1 MNGNVRLI
9 IYEPKWWLM
18 GPVFGGDIQKLT
30 HFRWSQLSDPA
41 IVKYGHWLLLSDWTL
56 KPPILVHPIEDYR
69 SMKHLQLLQGGTHLC
84 NCSSMP
90 LSWSSFMVPW
100 QRAIA
105 QLEVA
110 MLATT
115 GLQVWILSSIK
126 KKNQNASSMWE
137 GSFFNQL
144 SNSWW
149 HEKQLANLD
158 NLFLCLDWIRGRQ
171 QLKQVFTS

>member
-9 IYEPKWWLM
+9 IYEPKWCLM
-18 GPVFGGDIQKLT
+18 GPVFEGDIQKLT
-30 HFRWSQLSDPA
+30 HFGWSQLSNPA
-41 IVKYGHWLLLSDWTL
+41 IVKSGHWLLLSDWTL
-56 KPPILVHPIEDYR
+56 KPPILVHPIEDYQ

-90 LSWSSFMVPW
+90 LSRSSFMIPW

-105 QLEVA
+105 ELEVA

-115 GLQVWILSSIK
+115 GLQVWFLSSIK
-126 KKNQNASSMWE
+126 KNIKMPQACE
-137 GSFFNQL
+137 KVFFFNQL

-149 HEKQLANLD
+149 HGKQLANLD
-158 NLFLCLDWIRGRQ
+158 NLFLCLDWIR
-171 QLKQVFTS
+171 VSSS